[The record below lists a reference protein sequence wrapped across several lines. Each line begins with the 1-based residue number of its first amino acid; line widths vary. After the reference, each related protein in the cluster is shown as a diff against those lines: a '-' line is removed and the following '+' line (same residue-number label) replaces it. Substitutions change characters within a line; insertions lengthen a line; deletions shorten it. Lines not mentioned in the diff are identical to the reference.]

1 MKLVLKLLPILGITF
16 IDIFGFSILIPI
28 VPLFAKQFGMSDLMI
43 GILFSTFSFFQFLAG
58 FAWGRVSDLIGR
70 KAVLIISQIGATIG
84 WTMLGF
90 AHAVSTIFAARILE
104 GASGGN
110 ISVTQ
115 AYVADRVEP
124 AQRARAFGLIGAS
137 FAAGMV
143 FGPICGAPLY
153 VKYGFPGPFLFA
165 AGLQL
170 LTLLVTIFMLPE
182 SRTAD
187 ERSKVATIGDIVNSL
202 AHGGR
207 IAPLIWQQWMY
218 SLSLYAMFAVFA
230 LFYQKVLGY
239 STAQIYY
246 LFAAFGVSN
255 VILNGFVV
263 GPVSERLGDRRCS
276 NLGITLSVLGF
287 ISVPFVHSL
296 AVAGVMML
304 LFSAG
309 MALARPTLASLITD
323 RTPDDQ
329 RGVILGTGSSLD
341 SVSGMIMPPV
351 STGLLGRYGPG
362 TVSIPSMFFS
372 LIALALGLLA
382 ARKEGKG
389 PTPPSSPNGV
399 ATTAAAPEVPTPL

>member
-1 MKLVLKLLPILGITF
+1 MKLVVKLLPILGITF

-28 VPLFAKQFGMSDLMI
+28 VPLFAKHFGMSDLTI
-43 GILFSTFSFFQFLAG
+43 GILFSTFSFFQFIAG

-70 KAVLIISQIGATIG
+70 KAVLIISQVGATIG

-90 AHAVSTIFAARILE
+90 AHTVTTVFAARILE

-124 AQRARAFGLIGAS
+124 AQRARAFGLVGAS

-153 VKYGFPGPFLFA
+153 LRFGFAGPFLFA
-165 AGLQL
+165 AALQVVTL
-170 LTLLVTIFMLPE
+170 ILTIVMLPE

-187 ERSKVATIGDIVNSL
+187 ERTKVATLNDILNSL

-207 IAPLIWQQWMY
+207 IAPLLWQQWMY
-218 SLSLYAMFAVFA
+218 SLALYAMFAVFS
-230 LFYQKVLGY
+230 LFYQAVLHY
-239 STAQIYY
+239 STPQIYY
-246 LFAAFGVSN
+246 LFAGFGVTN

-263 GPVSERLGDRRCS
+263 GPVSEALGDRRCS
-276 NLGITLSVLGF
+276 NVGIALSLCGF
-287 ISVPFVHSL
+287 LIVPLVHSL
-296 AVAGVMML
+296 AAAACMML
-304 LFSAG
+304 FFSAG

-341 SVSGMIMPPV
+341 SVSGMLMPPL
-351 STGLLGRYGPG
+351 STGILGKYGAPF
-362 TVSIPSMFFS
+362 VSLPSTFFA
-372 LIALALGLLA
+372 LIALSLGVLA
-382 ARKEGKG
+382 ARKEPKE
-389 PTPPSSPNGV
+389 PV
-399 ATTAAAPEVPTPL
+399 ADAAPQGAPAR